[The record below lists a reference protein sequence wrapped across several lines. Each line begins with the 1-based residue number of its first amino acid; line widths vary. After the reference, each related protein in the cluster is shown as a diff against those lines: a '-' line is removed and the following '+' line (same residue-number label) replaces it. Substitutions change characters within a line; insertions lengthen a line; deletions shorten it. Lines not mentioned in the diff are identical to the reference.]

1 MGERLY
7 SPMNRRPSGRRRR
20 TTEHRRWA
28 TRDAF
33 DIAVRIDA
41 RHPVLPVH
49 RHVEVVVR
57 IEGYTIAADETRV
70 GHPHL
75 RRAGRAVG
83 LHRDAHNRAVIE
95 VPDVEVLLGV
105 VEGDA
110 VSTKLVVKTEKM
122 GAEQNGIN
130 PTTSL

>member
-1 MGERLY
+1 MFASHIALQLVDLRMEHQANRFMGCDYNIERLY

-75 RRAGRAVG
+75 LRACRGAG
-83 LHRDAHNRAVIE
+83 LHREAPN
-95 VPDVEVLLGV
+95 
-105 VEGDA
+105 
-110 VSTKLVVKTEKM
+110 
-122 GAEQNGIN
+122 
-130 PTTSL
+130 